1 MYIILHTHCLLIIFM
16 IQWFRVVSYS
26 FLLSYLENRST
37 VLENRSTVLGLY
49 MPLQE
54 NNQYRSIFKVVDMP
68 LFYESFIFIE

>member
-26 FLLSYLENRST
+26 FLLSY
-37 VLENRSTVLGLY
+37 LENRSTVLGLY